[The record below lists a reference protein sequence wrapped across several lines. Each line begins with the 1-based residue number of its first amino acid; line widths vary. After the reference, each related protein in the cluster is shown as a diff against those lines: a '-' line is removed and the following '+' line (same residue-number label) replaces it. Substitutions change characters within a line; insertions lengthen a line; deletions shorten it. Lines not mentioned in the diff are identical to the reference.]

1 MNNIDFYIMWLEQYL
16 KRLEDFGLLKL
27 WYTKWIIREIRRKIF
42 EDVMYRV
49 YIDLYDIDIGS
60 EYLEEYKQ
68 IIDEVT
74 KELTDFKEDVLRSAI
89 KVSLPIEVE
98 VFWMWWRK
106 KYILKPNWEEYEKE
120 EILI

>member
-1 MNNIDFYIMWLEQYL
+1 
-16 KRLEDFGLLKL
+16 
-27 WYTKWIIREIRRKIF
+27 
-42 EDVMYRV
+42 MYRV

-68 IIDEVT
+68 TIDEVT
-74 KELTDFKEDVLRSAI
+74 KELTNFKEDVLRSAI

>member
-16 KRLEDFGLLKL
+16 KRLEDLGLLER
-27 WYTKWIIREIRRKIF
+27 WYTRWIIREIRRKIF

-68 IIDEVT
+68 TIDEVT
-74 KELTDFKEDVLRSAI
+74 KELTNFKEDVLRSAI